1 MKAIK
6 LADWQEKNK
15 KTEHWVT
22 VEPCLICGTVKE
34 GYYARYGTSGVCSRA
49 CMVEQDKLPKYP
61 DHPERSDDDTTDS
74 T

>member
-15 KTEHWVT
+15 KTEQWVT
-22 VEPCLICGTVKE
+22 IEPCLICGTVKE

-61 DHPERSDDDTTDS
+61 DHPERKEHVLKAET
-74 T
+74 